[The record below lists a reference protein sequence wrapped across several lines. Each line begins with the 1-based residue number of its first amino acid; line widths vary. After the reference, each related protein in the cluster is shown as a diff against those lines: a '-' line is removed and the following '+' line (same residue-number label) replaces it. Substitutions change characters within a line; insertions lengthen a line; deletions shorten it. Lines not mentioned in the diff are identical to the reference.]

1 MNVILND
8 IPHEVAEG
16 ATLEK
21 FIESLEIQL
30 QGIAIAINN
39 EVIPKSEWSKT
50 TLIDGMALML
60 IHAVSGG

>member
-8 IPHEVAEG
+8 IPHKIAEG
-16 ATLEK
+16 TTLDRL
-21 FIESLEIQL
+21 IESLEIQL
-30 QGIAIAINN
+30 KGFAIAINN

-50 TLIDGMALML
+50 TLTDGMDLML